1 MRVVLVDDHA
11 LFRMGV
17 RQILTHTPGYEIVGE
32 ASTARDAF
40 KLIDTLRPDLVLM
53 DIALPGM
60 DGVLATREIGR
71 RAATTKVL
79 IVSAHDQVNDVLDAL
94 AAGAAGYALKCDS
107 PDALIE
113 GIGMVARGERYIA
126 PALAARLATF
136 EARRRP
142 AADVLDVLSARERE
156 VFRLAAECVP
166 ARDMARELCIARKT
180 VDTHLNRINR
190 KLGLRNIAELVRLA
204 ANLGMLHSGRTPSP
218 IVVDGP
224 NPLDSPLDDPAAA
237 PSPSQA
243 GEGRL
248 SREQQRLAV
257 AGRGGEDVL
266 RADDG
271 QRAGST

>member
-1 MRVVLVDDHA
+1 VRVLLVDDHA

-17 RQILTHTPGYEIVGE
+17 RQILAHAPGIEVVGE

-40 KLIDTLRPDLVLM
+40 KLIDSLRPDLVLM

-71 RAATTKVL
+71 RASATRVL
-79 IVSAHDQVNDVLDAL
+79 IVSAHEQVNDLLDAL
-94 AAGAAGYALKCDS
+94 DAGASGYALKCDS
-107 PDALIE
+107 PDALLE
-113 GIGMVARGERYIA
+113 GIGMVTRGERYIA
-126 PALAARLATF
+126 PTLATRLAAF
-136 EARRRP
+136 ERRRRH
-142 AADVLDVLSARERE
+142 AGDVLDVLSARERE

-218 IVVDGP
+218 TLLQDEASGP
-224 NPLDSPLDDPAAA
+224 LSDPG
-237 PSPSQA
+237 SSSQP
-243 GEGRL
+243 R
-248 SREQQRLAV
+248 
-257 AGRGGEDVL
+257 
-266 RADDG
+266 
-271 QRAGST
+271 

>member
-1 MRVVLVDDHA
+1 MRIVLVDDHA

-17 RQILTHTPGYEIVGE
+17 RQILTHTPGIEVVGE

-40 KLIDTLRPDLVLM
+40 KLIDSLQPDLVLM

-71 RAATTKVL
+71 RAPTTRVL

-107 PDALIE
+107 PEALVE
-113 GIGMVARGERYIA
+113 GIGMVTRGERYIA
-126 PALAARLATF
+126 PSLASRLAAF
-136 EARRRP
+136 EGRRRQ
-142 AADVLDVLSARERE
+142 AGDVLDVLSARERE

-218 IVVDGP
+218 VLLSEESGP
-224 NPLDSPLDDPAAA
+224 TTSA
-237 PSPSQA
+237 SQP

-248 SREQQRLAV
+248 AREQQRLAV

-266 RADDG
+266 RADDR
-271 QRAGST
+271 QRPGSS

>member
-17 RQILTHTPGYEIVGE
+17 RQILAHTPGFDVVGE

-40 KLIDTLRPDLVLM
+40 KLVDSLRPDLVLM

-60 DGVLATREIGR
+60 DGVVATREVGR
-71 RAATTKVL
+71 RAPSTRVL
-79 IVSAHDQVNDVLDAL
+79 IVSAHEQVNDVVDAL

-107 PDALIE
+107 PDALLD
-113 GIGMVARGERYIA
+113 GIAMVMRGS
-126 PALAARLATF
+126 ATSPP
-136 EARRRP
+136 RSP
-142 AADVLDVLSARERE
+142 AAWPRSRGAGDPPPTCWTCCRARERE

-166 ARDMARELCIARKT
+166 AREMARELCIARKT

-218 IVVDGP
+218 IL
-224 NPLDSPLDDPAAA
+224 LDPEAVP
-237 PSPSQA
+237 PSTRQSS
-243 GEGRL
+243 EGGL
-248 SREQQRLAV
+248 AREQEGLSV
-257 AGRGGEDVL
+257 PGRGGEDVL
-266 RADDG
+266 RTND
-271 QRAGST
+271 R